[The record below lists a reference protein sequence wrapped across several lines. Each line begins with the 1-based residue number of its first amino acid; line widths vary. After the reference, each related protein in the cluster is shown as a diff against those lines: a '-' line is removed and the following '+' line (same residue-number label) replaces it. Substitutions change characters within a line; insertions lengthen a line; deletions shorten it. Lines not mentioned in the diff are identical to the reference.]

1 MRLLVNGKVME
12 TREHTNLRDL
22 IGSCNVKPGGI
33 IVVVNET
40 VVAEDIWTDRVLTDG
55 DRIELLSLVAGG

>member
-1 MRLLVNGKVME
+1 MKLLVNGKTME
-12 TREHTNLRDL
+12 AREHINLRDL

-33 IVVVNET
+33 IVVVSET

>member
-1 MRLLVNGKVME
+1 MKVLVNGKSME
-12 TREHTNLRDL
+12 AKACMNLRDL
-22 IGSCNVKPGGI
+22 ISSFNMKPGGI